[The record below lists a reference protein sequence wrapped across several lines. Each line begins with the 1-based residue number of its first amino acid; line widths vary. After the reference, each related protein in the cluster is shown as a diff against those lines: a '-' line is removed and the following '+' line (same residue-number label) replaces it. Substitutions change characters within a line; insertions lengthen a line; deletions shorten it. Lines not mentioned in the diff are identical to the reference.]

1 MRAIRNGPID
11 CQQNA
16 RRWGNVRV
24 PSQPT
29 IVFTANDVHGSSE
42 DFAPYVPNLTPKIFL
57 QRDLR
62 EVSPSRLQIE
72 KSSRA
77 LRAPVGAGPFP
88 RHPFLEEV
96 HLTQEIS
103 GRWTIG
109 HTLKAV
115 ETEIKILWPARQLPQ
130 GRIVKT
136 MLAQ

>member
-62 EVSPSRLQIE
+62 EASPSRPQIE

-77 LRAPVGAGPFP
+77 LRAPVDAGPFP
-88 RHPFLEEV
+88 RHHFLDERN
-96 HLTQEIS
+96 LTQKIAVI
-103 GRWTIG
+103 WT
-109 HTLKAV
+109 
-115 ETEIKILWPARQLPQ
+115 
-130 GRIVKT
+130 
-136 MLAQ
+136 